1 MALLMNVSDKI
12 IECVNRELASLPHM
26 LGTAVILNEENPLD
40 PSTPVGVPMKVGG
53 MGSGGKYITYPL
65 TGWDQIRKTD
75 DDPYIIL
82 SDSNGECY
90 VVRTST
96 RHTTLFSLGHLDRAI
111 EDGAVDAENDI
122 INNINDLEW

>member
-1 MALLMNVSDKI
+1 MNISDKI
-12 IECVNRELASLPHM
+12 IECVNRELSSLPNM

-40 PSTPVGVPMKVGG
+40 PSTPVGVPMKMSG
-53 MGSGGKYITYPL
+53 MGTGGKHITYPL

-82 SDSNGECY
+82 SDSNGMCY

-96 RHTTLFSLGHLDRAI
+96 SHSTLFGTGHLGRAI
-111 EDGAVDAENDI
+111 EDAAVDAESQI
-122 INNINDLEW
+122 LENIDNLEW